1 MIRLT
6 KYRLTD
12 SVNYCKSIITERVN
26 QSHRPVSRRGI
37 PGKLSEVSIIEIE
50 SHWPIVLVPPTNP
63 LVRFDCALPA
73 RPERLVGR
81 FQTWPSGQFRKN
93 VFHWEAY
100 FHKLCQILFLSLIE
114 IVRIYLGY
122 ACIQ

>member
-1 MIRLT
+1 MHESNLI
-6 KYRLTD
+6 
-12 SVNYCKSIITERVN
+12 NYCKSIISERVN
-26 QSHRPVSRRGI
+26 QSRAPVSRRGI
-37 PGKLSEVSIIEIE
+37 PGKRSEVSIIEIE
-50 SHWPIVLVPPTNP
+50 PRWPIVLVPSTNL

-73 RPERLVGR
+73 MPEPLVGR
-81 FQTWPSGQFRKN
+81 CQTWPSGQFRKN

-114 IVRIYLGY
+114 TVRIYLGY